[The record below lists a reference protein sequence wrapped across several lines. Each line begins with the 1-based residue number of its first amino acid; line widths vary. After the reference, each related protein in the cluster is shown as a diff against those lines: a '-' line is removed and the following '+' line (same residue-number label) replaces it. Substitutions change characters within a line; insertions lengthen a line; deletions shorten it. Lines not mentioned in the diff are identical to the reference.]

1 MGWGG
6 EVGSAYGHFLV
17 GVAIFSLIKKRQRVK
32 KCMSN
37 THAYKS
43 SRCEIQI
50 IFRMKSNELP
60 ACRH

>member
-50 IFRMKSNELP
+50 IF
-60 ACRH
+60 